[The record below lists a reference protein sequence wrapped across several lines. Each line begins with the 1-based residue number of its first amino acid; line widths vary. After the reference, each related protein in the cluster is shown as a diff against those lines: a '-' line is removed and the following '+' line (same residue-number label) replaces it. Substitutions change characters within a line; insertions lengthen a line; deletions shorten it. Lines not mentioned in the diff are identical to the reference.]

1 MKRVGKIFLGAFI
14 LVIFALNLSLAQGN
28 QDGTLYLDSTKF
40 KPALDLIK
48 DDPSFSITIWIVDG
62 KEYLLIVTNKVT
74 WEETNSIIMQSAN
87 ADFEDYCLNV
97 LGIDLHTML
106 WVKLSEKQKEWEKTY
121 TVTFDA
127 NGGVWNMTAVSNIFW
142 IYELPSNGFTAPSW
156 KIFRWWSE
164 TIDWEVISW
173 NNITIS
179 EDITLY
185 AIWRNKCSEWYND
198 YNDELN
204 ICYYLDNSNW
214 VPVYYW
220 VDADAS
226 HIYNNKPISTITI
239 FDPSS
244 NENNLTMMDINLWA
258 TKTTR
263 ETKWDEQFGN
273 YYQRWNNNWFKLSLL
288 RRNSPSLYTT
298 EKSKYTNYRP
308 WHSYFGSKFVY
319 WCEGLWYWERANKD
333 GVKVAVKYDN
343 LWWWWEDSPSNNR
356 WWINNG
362 ETRQWPCPSWY
373 HVPSIEEWSTLM
385 LYWDKTKN
393 PSNYKD
399 YHTSVNMI
407 NDDKFMSVFKL
418 SLGGYYD
425 DQDGNNDKKLDQGF
439 YWSSSP
445 YNYDG
450 SYVGYPY
457 ARFFILDPDDM
468 AIRDQISMGDGLSVR
483 CFKDS
488 PKASEVFTIIFY
500 ENWGD
505 LLWATWN
512 DGEWTLIQKVESWK
526 KIQKPINPTI
536 WDDSHFKWWST
547 SRDINNIFDFNTI
560 ISWDVDLYAVWWDLE
575 DSNINNCEKVSDYP
589 LTDCP
594 DWAMCSSVVCDNERK
609 YKVDTCQPDYEMV
622 DWECMCHRIYTN
634 TATTDGT
641 YNCACPYP
649 DLCFMQVW
657 LSSLCSQWRCDW
669 QMYMSDGTKMNYIY
683 FILDDK
689 WAAAAGIEN
698 MDSIWDKR
706 VFFDGAGEVVSVLD
720 HYMSPANCEEIGQ
733 KYFSEKW
740 KEFSVTYDE
749 DKGCSQT
756 CQCTDLNNCP
766 EDMKKQCVKSCWNN
780 KKEPWE
786 DCSNC
791 PQDFRNECVWKK
803 IPLNPNRL
811 TPDNL
816 EPTSREVKEEKCD
829 KNPDYSLTACPT
841 GAICSYADCGD
852 RYGYKIES
860 CQNDYELKDGSCKC
874 HKQLHIRGELAGRYS
889 CSMCH
894 SEWGGNM
901 CTLDVK
907 MESMCTEYENG
918 SSCSKQNYTA
928 GGARMYDIY
937 FFLWFEAA
945 DALGI
950 DADRLAQTKTLLTR
964 GDRLHYGYRNGEDTE
979 HDFYNHEFYLT
990 EKDCKDIGE
999 RYFGSK
1005 SKGKEIDLPNGYSDN
1020 SCKQDCTGFDLNACP
1035 ENKKCLVCGD
1045 KFKVVGEKHENKG
1058 WKCYNI
1064 SDWEMQESD
1073 ECDCDNYVNKSKDWT
1088 WITSEEP
1095 GCSVDTYMCQSETTG
1110 EKFYSG
1116 VCGWCNLGYE
1126 MKEPGKCEYIPCGA
1140 DFWMEAQMNIACP
1153 EDARKYGITCND
1165 EYTMPTKEFV
1175 PMNGCTQEGKQVCEK
1190 HYGSDAYVGN
1200 QKWLKG
1206 YGHGDERDGC
1216 TWGYAH
1222 TYFKCTECEADYTL
1236 KNGACVADSGIG
1248 SIYYYKDKPIGI
1260 VFEETQDT
1268 VKVVS
1273 LQNLGGL
1280 TFDYSY
1286 SPTPRGTSYYWEDAK
1301 DAAGKYAPEHCEMGS
1316 LCGKGK
1322 WRLPTLEEMQD
1333 ISDNFDNGGPLVQAI
1348 RWLEASCSKENSMS
1362 LPTTRYWT
1370 STSVVQHTNA
1380 ESVYGG
1386 ADINAAYVV
1395 YHPIYNRDYKETA
1408 WKKNSIAPY
1417 MRSARPV
1424 LTIRK

>member
-1 MKRVGKIFLGAFI
+1 MVVFKNLNFFNKIIYFFAVFLNFLYENLQNWDKYIIIYCIFIYVFVVGMKRAGKIFLSVFI
-14 LVIFALNLSLAQGN
+14 LVIFTLNLSIAQSA
-28 QDGTLYLDSTKF
+28 QDRALYLDSTKF
-40 KPALDLIK
+40 KPALNLIK
-48 DDPSFSITIWIVDG
+48 DDPNFSIEIWIIDG
-62 KEYLLIVTNKVT
+62 KEYSLTVKNKIT
-74 WEETNSIIMQSAN
+74 GEETNSLIVQSAN
-87 ADFEDYCLNV
+87 ADFEDYCLNE

-106 WVKLSEKQKEWEKTY
+106 WIKLSEKWNGTY
-121 TVTFDA
+121 TVRFDA
-127 NGGVWNMTAVSNIFW
+127 NGWAWNMVAVSNIFW
-142 IYELPSNGFTAPSW
+142 NYKLPSNKFTAPNW
-156 KIFRWWSE
+156 KEFRWWSE
-164 TIDWEVISW
+164 SANWEIIPW
-173 NNITIS
+173 NNIAIS
-179 EDITLY
+179 RDITLY
-185 AIWRNKCSEWYND
+185 AIWWNSGDSNTDNCENASD
-198 YNDELN
+198 Y
-204 ICYYLDNSNW
+204 
-214 VPVYYW
+214 
-220 VDADAS
+220 
-226 HIYNNKPISTITI
+226 
-239 FDPSS
+239 
-244 NENNLTMMDINLWA
+244 
-258 TKTTR
+258 
-263 ETKWDEQFGN
+263 
-273 YYQRWNNNWFKLSLL
+273 
-288 RRNSPSLYTT
+288 
-298 EKSKYTNYRP
+298 
-308 WHSYFGSKFVY
+308 
-319 WCEGLWYWERANKD
+319 
-333 GVKVAVKYDN
+333 
-343 LWWWWEDSPSNNR
+343 
-356 WWINNG
+356 
-362 ETRQWPCPSWY
+362 
-373 HVPSIEEWSTLM
+373 
-385 LYWDKTKN
+385 
-393 PSNYKD
+393 
-399 YHTSVNMI
+399 
-407 NDDKFMSVFKL
+407 
-418 SLGGYYD
+418 
-425 DQDGNNDKKLDQGF
+425 
-439 YWSSSP
+439 
-445 YNYDG
+445 
-450 SYVGYPY
+450 
-457 ARFFILDPDDM
+457 
-468 AIRDQISMGDGLSVR
+468 
-483 CFKDS
+483 
-488 PKASEVFTIIFY
+488 
-500 ENWGD
+500 
-505 LLWATWN
+505 
-512 DGEWTLIQKVESWK
+512 TLI
-526 KIQKPINPTI
+526 
-536 WDDSHFKWWST
+536 
-547 SRDINNIFDFNTI
+547 
-560 ISWDVDLYAVWWDLE
+560 
-575 DSNINNCEKVSDYP
+575 
-589 LTDCP
+589 DCP
-594 DWAMCSSVVCDNERK
+594 EGAMCSSIVCNKERK
-609 YKVDTCQPDYEMV
+609 YKLERCQDDYEMV
-622 DWECMCHRIYTN
+622 DWQCKCNKVVTN
-634 TATTDGT
+634 SATLDWT
-641 YNCACPYP
+641 YNCACPYAN
-649 DLCFMQVW
+649 LCFMQVNADK
-657 LSSLCSQWRCDW
+657 LCSWGYCDAVSYSNG
-669 QMYMSDGTKMNYIY
+669 MKMNYVY

-689 WAAAAGIEN
+689 WAKAAWIPNYDSSYEIIWGRDLAVHDPN
-698 MDSIWDKR
+698 SIWKITAWRDWGGKI
-706 VFFDGAGEVVSVLD
+706 VSVLD
-720 HYMSPANCEEIGQ
+720 HYMTPEMCESVGKQ
-733 KYFSEKW
+733 YFSETG
-740 KEFSVTYDE
+740 KEISVTYSDE
-749 DKGCSQT
+749 YSCTNG
-756 CQCTDLNNCP
+756 CQCVDLNNCP
-766 EDMKKQCVKSCWNN
+766 DDMKQQCLKTCWNK
-780 KKEPWE
+780 KKESWE
-786 DCSNC
+786 SCTSC
-791 PQDFRNECVWKK
+791 PQDFGNECMWKK
-803 IPLNPNRL
+803 IVPNHNHL
-811 TPDNL
+811 TPDDL
-816 EPTSREVKEEKCD
+816 MPTLIEPKEEKCD

-860 CQNDYELKDGSCKC
+860 CQNDYEFKDGACKC

-937 FFLWFEAA
+937 FFLGFEAA

-950 DADRLAQTKTLLTR
+950 DSDRLAQTKTLLTR

-979 HDFYNHEFYLT
+979 HDFYNHDFYMT

-999 RYFGSK
+999 KYFGSK

-1088 WITSEEP
+1088 WVTSEEP

-1222 TYFKCTECEADYTL
+1222 TYFKCTECEAGYTL

-1268 VKVVS
+1268 IKVVS

-1301 DAAGKYAPEHCEMGS
+1301 DAAGKYAPEDCEIGS

-1333 ISDNFDNGGPLVQAI
+1333 ISDNFDDGGPLVQAI

-1370 STSVVQHTNA
+1370 STSVIQHTNA

-1395 YHPIYNRDYKETA
+1395 YHPIYHRDYKETA

>member
-1 MKRVGKIFLGAFI
+1 MQNWEKYVIICCIFIYLFIVGMKRAGRIFLSAFL
-14 LVIFALNLSLAQGN
+14 LVIFALNLSFAQGL
-28 QDGTLYLDSTKF
+28 QDDASYLDSTKF

-48 DDPSFSITIWIVDG
+48 DDPDFSITIWIVNQYSLTV
-62 KEYLLIVTNKVT
+62 KNKVT
-74 WEETNSIIMQSAN
+74 WEETNSIIMQSSN
-87 ADFEDYCLNV
+87 PDFEDYCLNV
-97 LGIDLHTML
+97 LGIDLPTML
-106 WVKLSEKQKEWEKTY
+106 WVKLSTNQKDCEKTY
-121 TVTFDA
+121 TITFDA
-127 NGGVWNMTAVSNIFW
+127 NGGVWSMVAVSNVFW
-142 IYELPSNGFTAPSW
+142 TYELPLNKFTAPSW
-156 KIFRWWSE
+156 KEFKWWSKSAN
-164 TIDWEVISW
+164 WEVISW
-173 NNITIS
+173 NNITVS
-179 EDITLY
+179 GDVTLY
-185 AIWRNKCSEWYND
+185 AIWWD
-198 YNDELN
+198 LN
-204 ICYYLDNSNW
+204 NSN
-214 VPVYYW
+214 
-220 VDADAS
+220 
-226 HIYNNKPISTITI
+226 N
-239 FDPSS
+239 
-244 NENNLTMMDINLWA
+244 
-258 TKTTR
+258 
-263 ETKWDEQFGN
+263 
-273 YYQRWNNNWFKLSLL
+273 
-288 RRNSPSLYTT
+288 
-298 EKSKYTNYRP
+298 
-308 WHSYFGSKFVY
+308 
-319 WCEGLWYWERANKD
+319 
-333 GVKVAVKYDN
+333 DN
-343 LWWWWEDSPSNNR
+343 C
-356 WWINNG
+356 G
-362 ETRQWPCPSWY
+362 
-373 HVPSIEEWSTLM
+373 
-385 LYWDKTKN
+385 
-393 PSNYKD
+393 
-399 YHTSVNMI
+399 
-407 NDDKFMSVFKL
+407 
-418 SLGGYYD
+418 
-425 DQDGNNDKKLDQGF
+425 
-439 YWSSSP
+439 
-445 YNYDG
+445 
-450 SYVGYPY
+450 
-457 ARFFILDPDDM
+457 
-468 AIRDQISMGDGLSVR
+468 
-483 CFKDS
+483 
-488 PKASEVFTIIFY
+488 KA
-500 ENWGD
+500 
-505 LLWATWN
+505 
-512 DGEWTLIQKVESWK
+512 
-526 KIQKPINPTI
+526 
-536 WDDSHFKWWST
+536 
-547 SRDINNIFDFNTI
+547 
-560 ISWDVDLYAVWWDLE
+560 
-575 DSNINNCEKVSDYP
+575 SDYP
-589 LTDCP
+589 LIDCP
-594 DWAMCSSVVCDNERK
+594 DGAMCSSIVCNNKRI
-609 YKVDTCQPDYEMV
+609 YKLEKCQDDYEMV
-622 DWECMCHRIYTN
+622 NWECKCNGWEDRTT
-634 TATTDGT
+634 TAKLEWKYGC
-641 YNCACPYP
+641 NCPYWN
-649 DLCFMQVW
+649 LCFLTVYVDE
-657 LSSLCSQWRCDW
+657 LCSRGSCETVGYSAG
-669 QMYMSDGTKMNYIY
+669 MRLNYVS
-683 FILDDK
+683 FILNDE
-689 WAAAAGIEN
+689 WAEAAGIPNHDSSYEVYWKSVVQN
-698 MDSIWDKR
+698 PNSIWKIR
-706 VFFDGAGEVVSVLD
+706 VWLNWAGEVVSVLD
-720 HYMSPANCEEIGQ
+720 NYMEPEMCESVWKQ
-733 KYFSEKW
+733 YFSEAG
-740 KEFSVTYDE
+740 KELVVTHHTE
-749 DKGCSQT
+749 KACVSG
-756 CQCTDLNNCP
+756 CQCVDLDNCP
-766 EDMKKQCVKSCWNN
+766 ENMKKQCLKSCWNN

-786 DCSNC
+786 TCLTCS
-791 PQDFRNECVWKK
+791 QDLGKECVWKK
-803 IPLNPNRL
+803 ISSNPDRL
-811 TPDNL
+811 TPADL
-816 EPTSREVKEEKCD
+816 EPTSREVKQEKCD
-829 KNPDYSLTACPT
+829 NNPDYSWTVCPD
-841 GAICSYADCGD
+841 GAICTYADCGG

-860 CQNDYELKDGSCKC
+860 CQGDYELKNGTCKC
-874 HKQLHIRGELAGRYS
+874 HRQLHIIGKLTGNYS

-894 SEWGGNM
+894 PEWGGNM
-901 CTLDVK
+901 CSLNVG
-907 MESMCTEYENG
+907 MED
-918 SSCSKQNYTA
+918 
-928 GGARMYDIY
+928 DIKNNKSFY
-937 FFLWFEAA
+937 LSFDAA

-950 DADRLAQTKTLLTR
+950 DADRLSQTKTLLTR

-1005 SKGKEIDLPNGYSDN
+1005 FKGKEIDLPNGYSDD

-1088 WITSEEP
+1088 WVTSEEP

-1222 TYFKCTECEADYTL
+1222 TYFKCTECEAGYTL

-1333 ISDNFDNGGPLVQAI
+1333 ISDNFDDGGPLVQAI

-1362 LPTTRYWT
+1362 LPTHRYWT

-1408 WKKNSIAPY
+1408 WKKNSIQPS

>member
-698 MDSIWDKR
+698 MDSI
-706 VFFDGAGEVVSVLD
+706 
-720 HYMSPANCEEIGQ
+720 
-733 KYFSEKW
+733 
-740 KEFSVTYDE
+740 
-749 DKGCSQT
+749 
-756 CQCTDLNNCP
+756 
-766 EDMKKQCVKSCWNN
+766 
-780 KKEPWE
+780 
-786 DCSNC
+786 
-791 PQDFRNECVWKK
+791 
-803 IPLNPNRL
+803 
-811 TPDNL
+811 
-816 EPTSREVKEEKCD
+816 
-829 KNPDYSLTACPT
+829 
-841 GAICSYADCGD
+841 
-852 RYGYKIES
+852 
-860 CQNDYELKDGSCKC
+860 
-874 HKQLHIRGELAGRYS
+874 
-889 CSMCH
+889 
-894 SEWGGNM
+894 
-901 CTLDVK
+901 
-907 MESMCTEYENG
+907 
-918 SSCSKQNYTA
+918 
-928 GGARMYDIY
+928 
-937 FFLWFEAA
+937 
-945 DALGI
+945 
-950 DADRLAQTKTLLTR
+950 
-964 GDRLHYGYRNGEDTE
+964 
-979 HDFYNHEFYLT
+979 
-990 EKDCKDIGE
+990 
-999 RYFGSK
+999 
-1005 SKGKEIDLPNGYSDN
+1005 
-1020 SCKQDCTGFDLNACP
+1020 
-1035 ENKKCLVCGD
+1035 
-1045 KFKVVGEKHENKG
+1045 
-1058 WKCYNI
+1058 
-1064 SDWEMQESD
+1064 
-1073 ECDCDNYVNKSKDWT
+1073 
-1088 WITSEEP
+1088 
-1095 GCSVDTYMCQSETTG
+1095 
-1110 EKFYSG
+1110 
-1116 VCGWCNLGYE
+1116 
-1126 MKEPGKCEYIPCGA
+1126 
-1140 DFWMEAQMNIACP
+1140 
-1153 EDARKYGITCND
+1153 
-1165 EYTMPTKEFV
+1165 
-1175 PMNGCTQEGKQVCEK
+1175 
-1190 HYGSDAYVGN
+1190 
-1200 QKWLKG
+1200 
-1206 YGHGDERDGC
+1206 
-1216 TWGYAH
+1216 
-1222 TYFKCTECEADYTL
+1222 
-1236 KNGACVADSGIG
+1236 
-1248 SIYYYKDKPIGI
+1248 
-1260 VFEETQDT
+1260 
-1268 VKVVS
+1268 
-1273 LQNLGGL
+1273 
-1280 TFDYSY
+1280 
-1286 SPTPRGTSYYWEDAK
+1286 
-1301 DAAGKYAPEHCEMGS
+1301 
-1316 LCGKGK
+1316 
-1322 WRLPTLEEMQD
+1322 
-1333 ISDNFDNGGPLVQAI
+1333 
-1348 RWLEASCSKENSMS
+1348 
-1362 LPTTRYWT
+1362 
-1370 STSVVQHTNA
+1370 
-1380 ESVYGG
+1380 
-1386 ADINAAYVV
+1386 
-1395 YHPIYNRDYKETA
+1395 
-1408 WKKNSIAPY
+1408 
-1417 MRSARPV
+1417 
-1424 LTIRK
+1424 